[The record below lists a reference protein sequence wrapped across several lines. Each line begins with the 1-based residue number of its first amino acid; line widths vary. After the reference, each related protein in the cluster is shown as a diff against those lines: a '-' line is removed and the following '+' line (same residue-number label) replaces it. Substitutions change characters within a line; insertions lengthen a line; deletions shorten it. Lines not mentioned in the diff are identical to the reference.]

1 MASYYLA
8 PSLAILRD
16 EINAR
21 WPGRDHT
28 SDGWIGDAA
37 HQASKSDHNP
47 NSRGSVNAID
57 VDEDGPDFPTVFA
70 AIKRHP
76 SARYVIYERKLY
88 HRDRGW
94 KAEDYDG
101 VNPHDKHFHL
111 SIDQTREAEQDRRS
125 WGLRATNG
133 GIMLPNFGDAGAD
146 VRYWQRMLLAAGEK
160 LPQYGRDGKYG
171 KEMQAAVLS
180 WYKKHGGDPAKFD
193 GKSITD
199 WTAVSLQEAVF
210 GGPALS
216 DTDLAAAVAQY
227 LQEHGLPGSLTF
239 TGGKLTGVKAA

>member
-1 MASYYLA
+1 MAYLA
-8 PSLAILRD
+8 PSLAIFRD
-16 EINAR
+16 EINSR
-21 WPGRDHT
+21 WPGRDRT
-28 SDGWIGDAA
+28 SDGWIGDAK

-47 NSRGSVNAID
+47 NARGSVDALDI
-57 VDEDGPDFPTVFA
+57 DEDGVDMDAIFA
-70 AIKRHP
+70 AFKRHP
-76 SARYVIYERKLY
+76 SARYWIYEGVLY

-94 KAEDYDG
+94 KPEEYHGD
-101 VNPHDKHFHL
+101 NPHDKHAHG
-111 SIDQTREAEQDRRS
+111 SIDQTSEAEQDRRS
-125 WGLRATNG
+125 WGLRTMTA

-160 LPQYGRDGKYG
+160 LPEYGRDGKYG

-210 GGPALS
+210 GSGG
-216 DTDLAAAVAQY
+216 DIAAAVAAY
-227 LQEHGLPGSLTF
+227 LKANPVKVPDSVTF
-239 TGGKLTGVKAA
+239 TGGTLKGVKAAS